1 MKGVIFLSF
10 DGIILNNLKH
20 ELESTILDARIEK
33 IYQPEEDELT
43 ISLRSS
49 NSNLKLLLSSNAKY
63 PRIHLSD
70 SNKTN
75 PMTAPLFCMI
85 LRKHLTG
92 GRIIKFNQPNFER
105 ILEVY
110 IEVID
115 EFRDLVIRK
124 LIIEI
129 MGKHSNIILTDE
141 NNLIIDSI
149 KHISENI
156 SSVRTILP
164 RTTYVYPPN
173 HGKINP
179 IIVTKD
185 GFLSAFT
192 KAVSNE
198 TIERFLYGVFTGIS
212 PLIANEICIASDLS
226 KDTPIANLSPINLDD
241 LYKSFE
247 KIITQILSKNF
258 TGFIIYDNQKQP
270 MDFYS
275 LTLTSINEK
284 NKVYFKSLSETLDT
298 YYHQKDNSDRIK
310 QKYSDIKKLIENY
323 LDRAK
328 KKKVILVKS
337 IDDTKNA
344 DEYKLIGD
352 LIISYIYMI
361 EQGSKEIEVI
371 NFFSE
376 QQEKIKI
383 TLDKDLSPSK
393 NAQRFFARYNKMN
406 RTKIA
411 ATTQLC
417 EVNNEIIYLQS
428 LMASLDSV
436 ENEHDISEIKQELRD
451 EGYLKKS
458 KEKSKKIKSE
468 PLHYISTDCFDIY
481 VGKNNYQNDY
491 LTMKFAKSND
501 LWLHTKEIP
510 GSHVIIRADNKTI
523 PDTTIYEAALLA
535 AYYSKGRQGGNVPVD
550 YTEKRNVKKPSG
562 AKPGFVIYLTNKT
575 MYVTPDEDE
584 VGKIKEN
591 HKL

>member
-1 MKGVIFLSF
+1 VKGVIFLSF

-33 IYQPEEDELT
+33 IYQPEKDELAVF
-43 ISLRSS
+43 LRSS
-49 NSNLKLLLSSNAKY
+49 NTNLKLLLSSDAKY

-75 PMTAPLFCMI
+75 PMAAPLFCMI

-105 ILEVY
+105 ILEIY

-164 RTTYVYPPN
+164 HITYVYPPN
-173 HGKINP
+173 QGKINP
-179 IIVTKD
+179 ILITKD
-185 GFLSAFT
+185 SFLSAFT
-192 KAVSNE
+192 KTISNE
-198 TIERFLYGVFTGIS
+198 TIEKFFYTTFTGIS
-212 PLIANEICIASDLS
+212 PLIANEICIASNIS
-226 KDTPIANLSPINLDD
+226 KDTPITTLSTQNLENL
-241 LYKSFE
+241 YSTFE
-247 KIITQILSKNF
+247 KIITQVLGKNF
-258 TGFIIYDNQKQP
+258 AGYIIYNDQKQP
-270 MDFYS
+270 IDFYS
-275 LTLTSINEK
+275 LSLTSIVEK

-328 KKKVILVKS
+328 KKKVILLKS

-344 DEYKLIGD
+344 DEYKLQGD
-352 LIISYIYMI
+352 LILSYIYMI
-361 EQGSKEIEVI
+361 EKGSKEIEVV

-393 NAQRFFARYNKMN
+393 NAQKFFARYNKMK
-406 RTKIA
+406 RTEIA
-411 ATTQLC
+411 AATQLN
-417 EVNNEIIYLQS
+417 EVNNELLYLES

-436 ENEHDISEIKQELRD
+436 ENEHDISDIKQELRD
-451 EGYLKKS
+451 QGYLKHS
-458 KEKSKKIKSE
+458 KEKVKKIKSE
-468 PLHYISTDCFDIY
+468 PLHYMSTDGFDIY
-481 VGKNNYQNDY
+481 VGKNNYQNDN
-491 LTMKFAKSND
+491 LTMKFAKPND
-501 LWLHTKEIP
+501 LWLHTKDIP
-510 GSHVIIRADNKTI
+510 GSHVIIRSDNKPI

-535 AYYSKGRQGGNVPVD
+535 AYYSKSKQGSNVPVD
-550 YTEKRNVKKPSG
+550 YTEKRNVKKPNG

-575 MYVTPDEDE
+575 MYVTPDEDD
-584 VGKIKEN
+584 VGKIK
-591 HKL
+591 KK